1 MSNKLKKTTALLLC
15 VSILLVTAYAAVIS
29 QAYSAD
35 GFDFEI
41 YYNEWVEIENYSGSE
56 QTVIIPE
63 KLGGLPVR
71 NIGRNS
77 FAGSNMTKVVF
88 PETVRCIYAGAF
100 DNCSYLCD
108 VELNDGL
115 ESIYSCFKS
124 TAIESISIP
133 SSVDYLSAT
142 AFNGNTVL
150 KEIVFE
156 ANYRCDITVLDAD
169 KAENGFSKNA
179 VLKFNGIPSASLDIT
194 LRNMFY
200 TLKTSDPAYIY
211 EFTGYHGSG
220 SGASLG
226 EINIFGDYSYVE
238 TDDGV
243 TIIECRDFKSNQIV
257 VPSRIWGI
265 KVTAIGEFA
274 FSPISEIGK
283 NKDDITVSDVQYSF
297 TKITIPDSVKKIDR
311 YACADNSCLE
321 EAVLPDSLISLGYG
335 AFNNCPNL
343 TKVNI
348 PNGIKTLED
357 NVFEKCALDSVNVPS
372 NVSVIC
378 GNVFGI
384 SPDTAESDIFI
395 PDTVEYMGNGVFTD
409 YNLSQFTLPQNLKVL
424 EGTFENQ
431 TELERVEFNDKI
443 ERIGENTFSQ
453 CGKIEEIAM
462 PQSVTK
468 LGSEAFY
475 GCKNLKEIRLSSNLD
490 TIGEAAFAECTSL
503 DLVRWNPERKI
514 ILKDAFKNCPL
525 RSFDF
530 SNSNGVGAGAFKES
544 KIEKV
549 KIGESAQPEVKQS
562 IGTMSFMSCE
572 KLETAVIGG
581 NISEI
586 GSLAFANCEN
596 LEKVVI
602 ADSVERIAAD
612 AFDES
617 ENVTIYCLEDSYA
630 EGFALSQSI
639 KVTTLRIDSIPNQT
653 YTSKEIKPALTV
665 RFSSQTLSSGRDYKA
680 DYYNNLN
687 VGTASVMVSG
697 LGDYSMLMSKADFAI
712 VARNISD
719 ADVIV
724 TKQMTYNNEPCIPEV
739 TVKFAGKTLSENKDY
754 TVTLKNNNSV
764 GTGTVRIKG
773 IGNFKGT
780 SDYNFEIREE
790 EQSTAQKIIE
800 AVITLWRRFIS
811 WIKTIFS

>member
-15 VSILLVTAYAAVIS
+15 VSILLVTASAAVIS

-88 PETVRCIYAGAF
+88 PETVRCIYSGAF
-100 DNCSYLCD
+100 NDCRNLSEI
-108 VELNDGL
+108 ELNAGL
-115 ESIYSCFKS
+115 ESIYSCFKN
-124 TAIESISIP
+124 TAFEKISVP
-133 SSVDYLSAT
+133 SSVEYISADT
-142 AFNGNTVL
+142 FSGCALL
-150 KEIVFE
+150 KEIRFK
-156 ANYRCDITVLDAD
+156 ADYRKELNITG
-169 KAENGFSKNA
+169 AESFGPFSSGA
-179 VLKFNGIPSASLDIT
+179 SVVIEGTPSAALDIT
-194 LRNMFY
+194 LQNMMY
-200 TLKTSDPAYIY
+200 QRSDTGSEYVYAPSDGGGLSEIY
-211 EFTGYHGSG
+211 VS
-220 SGASLG
+220 
-226 EINIFGDYSYVE
+226 GDYSYTL
-238 TDDGV
+238 TDGKA
-243 TIIECRDFKSNQIV
+243 EIV
-257 VPSRIWGI
+257 KFLNPSASEITVPSQLDGYE
-265 KVTAIGEFA
+265 VVSVGEFA
-274 FSPISEIGK
+274 FSPVTEVG
-283 NKDDITVSDVQYSF
+283 DDYSQYIESASVNAG
-297 TKITIPDSVKKIDR
+297 KITLPDGIKSIGRYAFACNENLEEIKLPGALENLGYCAFYNCASLSSVLLPASLKVVEDYTFSNCNLESLTLSEGTKALCSEAFGLSPDAKPVIPDSIEYMGKNVFGGYSAESITLPRNLKVLDG
-311 YACADNSCLE
+311 AFEN
-321 EAVLPDSLISLGYG
+321 AVSIRSVEFNDEIKSINKNTFSGCENLSEIYLPDSL
-335 AFNNCPNL
+335 
-343 TKVNI
+343 
-348 PNGIKTLED
+348 
-357 NVFEKCALDSVNVPS
+357 
-372 NVSVIC
+372 
-378 GNVFGI
+378 
-384 SPDTAESDIFI
+384 DT
-395 PDTVEYMGNGVFTD
+395 
-409 YNLSQFTLPQNLKVL
+409 
-424 EGTFENQ
+424 
-431 TELERVEFNDKI
+431 
-443 ERIGENTFSQ
+443 
-453 CGKIEEIAM
+453 
-462 PQSVTK
+462 

-503 DLVRWNPERKI
+503 DLVIWNPERKI

-586 GSLAFANCEN
+586 GSLAFADCEN

-602 ADSVERIAAD
+602 ADSVEKIAAD
-612 AFDES
+612 AFDDS
-617 ENVTIYCLEDSYA
+617 QNVTIYCLEDSYA
-630 EGFALSQSI
+630 EGYALSQSI
-639 KVTTLRIDSIPNQT
+639 KVTTLRIDAIPNQT

-665 RFSSQTLSSGRDYKA
+665 RFSSQKLASGRDYKA

-754 TVTLKNNNSV
+754 TVTLKNNESV

-780 SDYNFEIREE
+780 SDYDFEIREE